1 MPSHTSD
8 EIWTLTEFK
17 LTYNSSMN
25 SDLIPPLLVLLI
37 FALVIGETMIFKKSK
52 EQAQFD
58 KLVEKEKTLKDY
70 RLLAELFRSDQF
82 TSKQM
87 TEEFKANP
95 EFKDWY
101 FKNYIALEKWR
112 SI

>member
-1 MPSHTSD
+1 MIRRTKNNTLKFAKD
-8 EIWTLTEFK
+8 ELK
-17 LTYNSSMN
+17 K
-25 SDLIPPLLVLLI
+25 LLV
-37 FALVIGETMIFKKSK
+37 F
-52 EQAQFD
+52 
-58 KLVEKEKTLKDY
+58 DY
-70 RLLAELFRSDQF
+70 RLLAERFRSDQF

-101 FKNYIALEKWR
+101 FKNYWALEKWR

>member
-1 MPSHTSD
+1 M
-8 EIWTLTEFK
+8 
-17 LTYNSSMN
+17 
-25 SDLIPPLLVLLI
+25 
-37 FALVIGETMIFKKSK
+37 
-52 EQAQFD
+52 
-58 KLVEKEKTLKDY
+58 EKTAKEENNLKDY
-70 RLLAELFRSDQF
+70 RLMAEHFRSDQY

-101 FKNYIALEKWR
+101 FKNYIGVEKLR

>member
-1 MPSHTSD
+1 MIRRTKNKTLKFAKD
-8 EIWTLTEFK
+8 ELK
-17 LTYNSSMN
+17 K
-25 SDLIPPLLVLLI
+25 LLVL
-37 FALVIGETMIFKKSK
+37 
-52 EQAQFD
+52 
-58 KLVEKEKTLKDY
+58 DY
-70 RLLAELFRSDQF
+70 RLLAERLRSDQF

-101 FKNYIALEKWR
+101 FKNYWALEKWR

>member
-1 MPSHTSD
+1 MTD
-8 EIWTLTEFK
+8 EK
-17 LTYNSSMN
+17 
-25 SDLIPPLLVLLI
+25 
-37 FALVIGETMIFKKSK
+37 
-52 EQAQFD
+52 
-58 KLVEKEKTLKDY
+58 LKDY
-70 RLLAELFRSDQF
+70 RLLAKLFRSDQF

-101 FKNYIALEKWR
+101 FKNYWALEKWR

>member
-1 MPSHTSD
+1 
-8 EIWTLTEFK
+8 
-17 LTYNSSMN
+17 
-25 SDLIPPLLVLLI
+25 
-37 FALVIGETMIFKKSK
+37 MIRRTKN
-52 EQAQFD
+52 
-58 KLVEKEKTLKDY
+58 KTLKFAKDELKKLLVFDY
-70 RLLAELFRSDQF
+70 RLLAERFRSDQF

-95 EFKDWY
+95 EFKNWY

>member
-1 MPSHTSD
+1 MFS
-8 EIWTLTEFK
+8 L
-17 LTYNSSMN
+17 
-25 SDLIPPLLVLLI
+25 
-37 FALVIGETMIFKKSK
+37 KKTK

-58 KLVEKEKTLKDY
+58 KLVDEEKTLKDY
-70 RLLAELFRSDQF
+70 RLLAKRFRSDQF

-101 FKNYIALEKWR
+101 YKNYWALEKWR

>member
-1 MPSHTSD
+1 MD
-8 EIWTLTEFK
+8 G
-17 LTYNSSMN
+17 
-25 SDLIPPLLVLLI
+25 DVIPALLGLLI
-37 FALVIGETMIFKKSK
+37 LALIISVAWKVK
-52 EQAQFD
+52 EQVQFD
-58 KLVEKEKTLKDY
+58 NLVDEEKTLKDY
-70 RLLAELFRSDQF
+70 RLLAQRFRSDQF

>member
-1 MPSHTSD
+1 MK
-8 EIWTLTEFK
+8 K
-17 LTYNSSMN
+17 L
-25 SDLIPPLLVLLI
+25 LQLI
-37 FALVIGETMIFKKSK
+37 FSLKKEK

-58 KLVEKEKTLKDY
+58 KLFNEEKTLKNY
-70 RLLAELFRSDQF
+70 RLLAERFRSDQF
-82 TSKQM
+82 TSKEM
-87 TEEFKANP
+87 TEEFKAKP

>member
-1 MPSHTSD
+1 MDGDVIPS
-8 EIWTLTEFK
+8 
-17 LTYNSSMN
+17 
-25 SDLIPPLLVLLI
+25 LLGLLI
-37 FALVIGETMIFKKSK
+37 LALIISVAWKAK
-52 EQAQFD
+52 EQVQFD
-58 KLVEKEKTLKDY
+58 KLVDEEKTLKDY
-70 RLLAELFRSDQF
+70 RLLAQRFRSDQF

>member
-1 MPSHTSD
+1 MIRRTKNKTLKFAKD
-8 EIWTLTEFK
+8 ELK
-17 LTYNSSMN
+17 K
-25 SDLIPPLLVLLI
+25 LLVL
-37 FALVIGETMIFKKSK
+37 
-52 EQAQFD
+52 
-58 KLVEKEKTLKDY
+58 DY

-87 TEEFKANP
+87 TEEFNANP

-101 FKNYIALEKWR
+101 FKNYWALEKWR

>member
-1 MPSHTSD
+1 MIRRTKNK
-8 EIWTLTEFK
+8 K
-17 LTYNSSMN
+17 LKFAKNE
-25 SDLIPPLLVLLI
+25 LKKLLVL
-37 FALVIGETMIFKKSK
+37 
-52 EQAQFD
+52 
-58 KLVEKEKTLKDY
+58 DY
-70 RLLAELFRSDQF
+70 RLLAERFRSDQF

-101 FKNYIALEKWR
+101 FKNYWALEKWR

>member
-1 MPSHTSD
+1 MIRRTRNKTLKFAKD
-8 EIWTLTEFK
+8 ELK
-17 LTYNSSMN
+17 K
-25 SDLIPPLLVLLI
+25 LLI
-37 FALVIGETMIFKKSK
+37 F
-52 EQAQFD
+52 
-58 KLVEKEKTLKDY
+58 DY
-70 RLLAELFRSDQF
+70 RLLAERFSSDQF

-101 FKNYIALEKWR
+101 FKNYWALEKWR